1 MEEKAEKEEEEEEE
15 KEATVQLPVVK
26 KKESEETMSKDM
38 PAENLR
44 LVISLSQ
51 TSDAE
56 GDKANLNKVVEI
68 LRSYPGHDEIK
79 LKVANGN
86 KITHLR
92 LFDIHADYCPELHG
106 RLVEVVGQGGLILE
120 KK

>member
-1 MEEKAEKEEEEEEE
+1 
-15 KEATVQLPVVK
+15 LPAVK
-26 KKESEETMSKDM
+26 KQESEKTMPRDM
-38 PAENLR
+38 PAENRR

-68 LRSYPGHDEIK
+68 LRSYPGHDEVK

-92 LFDIHADYCPELHG
+92 LFDIHADYCSELHE
-106 RLVEVVGQGGLILE
+106 RLVEVVGEGGLKLE
-120 KK
+120 KR